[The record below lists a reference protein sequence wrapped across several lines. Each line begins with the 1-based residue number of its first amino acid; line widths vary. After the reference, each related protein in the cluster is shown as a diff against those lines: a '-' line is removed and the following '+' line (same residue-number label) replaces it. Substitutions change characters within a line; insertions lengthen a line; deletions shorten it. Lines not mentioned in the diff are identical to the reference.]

1 MDCGRAEE
9 ILLAAAD
16 GLASPDEV
24 AEAETHCKSCPRC
37 ARLQHGLRLLA
48 EAPKPQA
55 PEAVTEAVLAAVRE
69 ERSALEERAAIAHPL
84 EPAGLPGRWRWA
96 GWERR
101 FAGFAAAAAIVI
113 VGLVAVGIALPR
125 LVPAPQEAAV
135 KQAPSNYGGAGSDTL
150 AAPQAP
156 ETTSEAYDDRTAA
169 AAPPYIVLDGMVYRL
184 VEDRSRPS
192 AATTAGVVTSAL
204 DEATSEPATMT
215 AYADPFDS
223 HLVWV
228 QAPDGRT
235 LTFRLVTRT
244 YAGDEF
250 ALESGSDV
258 LRFGEWPTLPQRFAP
273 PASPD
278 GSPTFRYFGF
288 DDRGVR
294 IYVPSG
300 ARPLDGFA
308 VAPGTSPDD
317 PAAGNPNWTWW
328 SRID

>member
-16 GLASPDEV
+16 GLTSPDELAQ
-24 AEAETHCKSCPRC
+24 AEAHCGSCPRC
-37 ARLQHGLRLLA
+37 ARLRHGLRLLA
-48 EAPKPQA
+48 EASRPQA

-69 ERSALEERAAIAHPL
+69 ERSALEERATAVHSL
-84 EPAGLPGRWRWA
+84 EPAGFPGRWRWT

-113 VGLVAVGIALPR
+113 VGLVAIGIALPR
-125 LVPAPQEAAV
+125 LAPAPREAAV
-135 KQAPSNYGGAGSDTL
+135 EQAPSNYGGAGSDTL
-150 AAPQAP
+150 AAPQAS
-156 ETTSEAYDDRTAA
+156 ETASEAYDDRAAA
-169 AAPPYIVLDGMVYRL
+169 AAPPYVVLDGMVYRL
-184 VEDRSRPS
+184 ADDRSRPS
-192 AATTAGVVTSAL
+192 AATTSGVVTSAL
-204 DEATSEPATMT
+204 DGATSEPATMA
-215 AYADPFDS
+215 AYADPFDT
-223 HLVWV
+223 HLIWI

-294 IYVPSG
+294 IYAQPGVRS
-300 ARPLDGFA
+300 LDGFA
-308 VAPGTSPDD
+308 VAPGTAPDD